1 MDVTHE
7 ARAMDV
13 QEDYKTEVSRIL
25 KHFGANVRELRSVR
39 EGISQE
45 ALADLAGL
53 HRTEIGRIELGM
65 VEPRLIT
72 LLIVARYLRATPN
85 DLVDGLW
92 IPKNRKPRP
101 EPLERRHE
109 PSVAPDVPR

>member
-1 MDVTHE
+1 MNTH
-7 ARAMDV
+7 D
-13 QEDYKTEVSRIL
+13 DYKTEVNRIL
-25 KHFGANVRELRSVR
+25 KHFGANVRELRTAR

-45 ALADLAGL
+45 QLADLTGL
-53 HRTEIGRIELGM
+53 HRTEIGRIELGV

-92 IPKNRKPRP
+92 IPTNRKPRP
-101 EPLERRHE
+101 EAF
-109 PSVAPDVPR
+109 S